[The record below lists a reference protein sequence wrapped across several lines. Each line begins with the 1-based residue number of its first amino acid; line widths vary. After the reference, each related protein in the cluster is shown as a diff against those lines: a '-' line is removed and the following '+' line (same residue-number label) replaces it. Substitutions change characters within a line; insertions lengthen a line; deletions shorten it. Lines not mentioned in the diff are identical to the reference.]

1 MTMKLEGDAVR
12 GLRERRGWS
21 QQQLA
26 EVAGLSVR
34 TVQRLETAGIAAGE
48 TRMAVAAALDVAP
61 EDLLAA
67 PVAAQAVPRP
77 GPGPDQALKLI
88 WTALAVLGF
97 LLVAGYQVG
106 KDAALRD
113 NRVSEVAAT
122 GPVTDPR

>member
-12 GLRERRGWS
+12 SLRERRGWS

-61 EDLLAA
+61 QDLLAA
-67 PVAAQAVPRP
+67 PVAAQTVSRP
-77 GPGPDQALKLI
+77 GPGLDQTLKLI

-113 NRVSEVAAT
+113 NRMSEAAT
-122 GPVTDPR
+122 AGPVTDPR